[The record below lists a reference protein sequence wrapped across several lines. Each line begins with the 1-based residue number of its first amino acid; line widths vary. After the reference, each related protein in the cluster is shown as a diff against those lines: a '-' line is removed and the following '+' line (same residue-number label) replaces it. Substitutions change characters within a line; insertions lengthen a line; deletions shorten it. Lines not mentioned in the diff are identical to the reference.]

1 MLEEAFM
8 KLKFL
13 FPLIVLTV
21 ILAGCA
27 TSAIDLSTEYPLTLT
42 DSVGTE
48 VTIAKEPERIISLL
62 PSTTETLCALGTD
75 ICSRL
80 VGRDAFSNFPAEVES
95 VAEVGSIFDPNQ
107 EKIVAATPDLVFS
120 DKGQTAQTYNDRL
133 RDLGITVIASKAEKY
148 SEVFDDIKRVGK
160 IVNRQEEAQTIVSDM
175 QKEITAVR
183 ELVKD
188 EAKPTILYYA
198 YEFNGSGLASS
209 TSFIG
214 NLIEQ
219 VGGVNL
225 ITDESAFVALSP
237 EQIALLNPDIIIAG
251 TGSTAA
257 DLAALP
263 GWADLSAVKDRK
275 VFPLS
280 QAQQDVVSRPTPR
293 MVDSI
298 KIFGSF
304 LHPDLITAPF

>member
-1 MLEEAFM
+1 M

-13 FPLIVLTV
+13 FPFAVVVALLTS
-21 ILAGCA
+21 CA
-27 TSAIDLSTEYPLTLT
+27 TSAIDLSTSYPLTLT

-48 VTIAKEPERIISLL
+48 VTIAKEPQRIISLL
-62 PSTTETLCALGTD
+62 PSTTESLCALGSD

-80 VGRDAFSNFPAEVES
+80 VGRDAFSNYPVEVTS

-133 RDLGITVIASKAEKY
+133 RDLGINVIASKAETY
-148 SEVFDDIKRVGK
+148 SEVFDDIKRLGK
-160 IVNRQEEAQTIVSDM
+160 IMNRQEEAQSIVTNM
-175 QKEITAVR
+175 QQEITSVR

-188 EAKPTILYYA
+188 EAKPKVLFYS
-198 YEFNGSGLASS
+198 YEFNGYGFASA

-219 VGGVNL
+219 VNGDNL
-225 ITDESAFVALSP
+225 ITDESAFVTLSA
-237 EQIALLNPDIIIAG
+237 EQVALLNPDIII
-251 TGSTAA
+251 TGNSSTAD

-263 GWADLSAVKDRK
+263 GWSDLTAVKNRN
-275 VFPLS
+275 VFTLN

-298 KIFGSF
+298 KIFGSI
-304 LHPDLITAPF
+304 LHPDIVTAPF